1 MPLPVTA
8 AAALAGRLLLA
19 AIFLHEAWSKLTGYS
34 AALAY
39 MQAFGVPGQLLPLA
53 IAVELGCGVLILC
66 GYHTRAAALLL
77 AGFCLVTA
85 VLFHTKFGDRNQL
98 LHFEKDLAI
107 AGGLLVLFAHGGG
120 AWALDALRSA
130 PAIRFALDGLGGDLA
145 DVLIVTID
153 EVAALTE
160 LRFDLSRCGTLGWQ
174 CLALYGQGEGI
185 AVDVSKARENAA
197 PDRRL
202 LSEQD

>member
-53 IAVELGCGVLILC
+53 IAVEVGCGGLILC

-85 VLFHTKFGDRNQL
+85 VLFHTKFGDRNR
-98 LHFEKDLAI
+98 ASRAVRPWRRRMGPRCAARI
-107 AGGLLVLFAHGGG
+107 AKKKG
-120 AWALDALRSA
+120 AGCRGSGRTSYHLKPARSLTSRSVVANATVSVENWALRPRTFCA
-130 PAIRFALDGLGGDLA
+130 PTR
-145 DVLIVTID
+145 LI
-153 EVAALTE
+153 L
-160 LRFDLSRCGTLGWQ
+160 
-174 CLALYGQGEGI
+174 
-185 AVDVSKARENAA
+185 
-197 PDRRL
+197 
-202 LSEQD
+202 